1 MKIEIEVD
9 PKVLTFLES
18 MNYAYF
24 DFTFAVRYNQ
34 KESLR
39 LDGISIFNESISLI
53 SLSTNRFTWNDF
65 VEAYTKRLQV
75 NAPYLTDLYTTQQLR
90 VLETY
95 NFITPISEP
104 QYKVNTYNEENSI

>member
-1 MKIEIEVD
+1 MKMKIEIEID
-9 PKVLTFLES
+9 DKILTFLES
-18 MNYAYF
+18 MNHEYF
-24 DFTFAVRYNQ
+24 DFILAVRYLQ
-34 KESLR
+34 KEPLR
-39 LDGISIFNESISLI
+39 LARISIYDELI
-53 SLSTNRFTWNDF
+53 NLPTNNLTWNDF
-65 VEAYTKRLQV
+65 VESYSERLQV